1 MKHLFTIL
9 AAILLA
15 GCASTRYAST
25 YGESRDS
32 TRVSTHQLDSIFAR
46 LMQRDSIYVREK
58 GDTVTKYV
66 ERVRYQYKVHTDTL
80 YKYRTLRDTVYMERR
95 DSIRVEKPVYIE
107 KPRRWY
113 ETGLMWVGG
122 LCCIAAIMWHLVL
135 YLKRKF

>member
-15 GCASTRYAST
+15 SCASTRYAST
-25 YGESRDS
+25 YDESRDS
-32 TRVSTHQLDSIFAR
+32 TRVSTRQLDSIFAR
-46 LMQRDSIYVREK
+46 LMQRDSIYIRDSIYVREK

-95 DSIRVEKPVYIE
+95 DSIRVEKP
-107 KPRRWY
+107 RRWY
-113 ETGLMWVGG
+113 ETGLMWAGG
-122 LCCIAAIMWHLVL
+122 LCCISAIMWALFL
-135 YLKRKF
+135 YLKWKF